1 MLASAGRDLN
11 AVASLDSAVTGVV
24 AADAFRGRVQETR
37 YIAVEGPI
45 GVGKTSLAR
54 RLADAFGSSLI
65 QELADTNP
73 FLTRFY
79 EDPSRWAFSTQLA
92 FLFTRYR
99 QQRTLAA
106 EPEGRG
112 AVADYL
118 FAKDRIF
125 AEMNLQG
132 DELTLYREVLA
143 LLDQPVPQP
152 DLVIYLEARPE
163 VLLRRLRKRNREF
176 ERRITQQYLERL
188 IEAYRKFFHEYADAP
203 LLVVNC
209 SSIDFVEQGS
219 DLADLIREIRGMK
232 QGVQHYIPLG
242 SR

>member
-1 MLASAGRDLN
+1 
-11 AVASLDSAVTGVV
+11 VLDSFGAVVL
-24 AADAFRGRVQETR
+24 RPRRVRETR

-54 RLADAFGSSLI
+54 RLADAFGASLV
-65 QELADTNP
+65 QELADANP
-73 FLTRFY
+73 FLARFY
-79 EDPSRWAFSTQLA
+79 EDPPRWGLATQLS
-92 FLFTRYR
+92 FLLTRYR
-99 QQRTLAA
+99 QQQALAE
-106 EPEGRG
+106 EPRDHG

-132 DELTLYREVLA
+132 DELALYRDVFARLGG
-143 LLDQPVPQP
+143 PVPTP

-176 ERRITQQYLERL
+176 ERRITPRYLEAL
-188 IEAYRKFFHEYADAP
+188 IEAYRKFFHEYAEAP

-209 SSIDFVEQGS
+209 SAIDFVEQGS
-219 DLADLIREIRGMK
+219 DLADLIHEIRRMK

-242 SR
+242 SE